1 MEDGGVVIGLGF
13 RPAATPAEVS
23 AALASALADARCAWS
38 EVVAIATLESR
49 RGHPA
54 LGWLAARNEL
64 SPAEAGDVQGE
75 LRAAGDRIVPVR
87 FFSAAALA
95 GVRTPNPA
103 AGVARAV
110 GTASVA
116 EAAALVSSGA
126 RALLVPKRC
135 TPRVCTAVARISSVT
150 AEDMLSG
157 DAGAANA

>member
-23 AALASALADARCAWS
+23 SALTSALADARCGWS

-54 LGWLAARNEL
+54 LGDAT
-64 SPAEAGDVQGE
+64 
-75 LRAAGDRIVPVR
+75 VPVR

-135 TPRVCTAVARISSVT
+135 TPRVCTAVARI
-150 AEDMLSG
+150 G
-157 DAGAANA
+157 GAPA